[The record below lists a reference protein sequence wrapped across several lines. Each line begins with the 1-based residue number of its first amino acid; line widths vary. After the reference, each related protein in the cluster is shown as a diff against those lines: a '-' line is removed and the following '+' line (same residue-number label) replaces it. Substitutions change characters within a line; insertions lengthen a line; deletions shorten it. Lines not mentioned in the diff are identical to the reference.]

1 MFLRFLLILPSSIR
15 VIYEELLVL
24 SVIITLLFE
33 EFSIEQQQKNE
44 KQHQAFKYKES
55 IIALIKLENKKS
67 TASKSKI
74 FFLATITR
82 RTAYTT
88 QFTTKAYIVIAYRT
102 SDDNITHTSYRLII
116 AVHPVPVPVPV
127 RSL

>member
-1 MFLRFLLILPSSIR
+1 M
-15 VIYEELLVL
+15 
-24 SVIITLLFE
+24 SVITLLFE

-44 KQHQAFKYKES
+44 KQQRTTTPSTAQ
-55 IIALIKLENKKS
+55 IIALISTYIKLENKKS

-102 SDDNITHTSYRLII
+102 SDDNITHTYRLIV
-116 AVHPVPVPVPV
+116 AVYPVPVPV